1 MGMSWRDATLAVVVV
16 AALSTPARA
25 EEGLFVARIG
35 GGVSTVDPDMPEVGG
50 MIAMSMDLC
59 LSEKTGI
66 IAGTTIVRDE
76 TFDTLGL
83 SLGIKRLFRERQWT
97 RFYLTLAPEILFIG
111 DDDPDTSRRHDIAMH
126 GSLGFEYV
134 WMWGFGLTFELHGTL
149 PAALGKATP
158 YDAASAGFTAG
169 IFMEF

>member
-1 MGMSWRDATLAVVVV
+1 MTWRVATLALTLVM
-16 AALSTPARA
+16 ATSTMARG
-25 EEGLFVARIG
+25 EEGLFVARVG

-76 TFDTLGL
+76 TFDTLGF
-83 SLGIKRLFRERQWT
+83 SLGLKRLFREREWT

-111 DDDPDTSRRHDIAMH
+111 DDDPDTDRRHDVAMH
-126 GSLGFEYV
+126 GSIGFEYL
-134 WMWGFGLTFELHGTL
+134 WMWGFGLAFELHGTL
-149 PAALGKATP
+149 PAALGKARR